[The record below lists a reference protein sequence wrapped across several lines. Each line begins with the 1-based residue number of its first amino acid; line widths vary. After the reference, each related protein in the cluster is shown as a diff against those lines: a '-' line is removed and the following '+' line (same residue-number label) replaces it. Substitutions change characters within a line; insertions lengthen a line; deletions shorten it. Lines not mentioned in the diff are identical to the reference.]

1 MTITITNN
9 TTLLNELKTK
19 AESLPNREIAGVD
32 VSGVTATAS
41 DVLSPK
47 VFVDSTG
54 VEQTGTI
61 VTKTTN
67 DLTVSG
73 ATVTIPAGYYA
84 SDTSKSVKTAIQA
97 IPNIDISPT
106 GLITANA
113 TQSAGYVSSGTK
125 ETTKQL
131 HTKSAT
137 TYTPGTSNQTIS
149 SGYYL
154 TGTQTIKGDSN
165 LVSENIKSGVTIFN
179 VAGTYGGSSSSYR
192 HDQTGT
198 YFAGTASSTTTITFN
213 IAGIKDIPL
222 AGFIVLPETTLSR
235 PQLTGYSLIVSLTCM
250 DGYVQGDTGDGG
262 ISITDRHKWE
272 YTTIGRSTGITFS
285 SDADSQFSYTR
296 SGSTLTIT
304 SATTSIKFSTING
317 ERYRLY
323 PICANTVYA
332 DFEGI
337 PIEVG

>member
-1 MTITITNN
+1 MAITITNN

-19 AESLPNREIAGVD
+19 AESLPNKEIAGVD
-32 VSGVTATAS
+32 VSGVTAIAS

-61 VTKTTN
+61 VTRTAN

-84 SDTSKSVKTAIQA
+84 IDTSKSVATATQA
-97 IPNIDISPT
+97 TPNINVSPT
-106 GLITANA
+106 GLITASA

-125 ETTKQL
+125 EATKQL
-131 HTKSAT
+131 STKSAA
-137 TYTPGTSNQTIS
+137 TYTPSTNNQTIS

-179 VAGTYGGSSSSYR
+179 VAGTYKGSSSSYR

-198 YFAGTASSTTTITFN
+198 YFAGTASSTRTITFN
-213 IAGIKDIPL
+213 ITGIKDVPL

-235 PQLTGYSLIVSLTCM
+235 PSSTTYSLIVSLTCM
-250 DGYVQGDTGDGG
+250 DSYGEGDTGDGS
-262 ISITDRHKWE
+262 ISITDGHKWE

-285 SDADSQFSYTR
+285 NDADSQFSYTR
-296 SGSTLTIT
+296 SGDTLTIT
-304 SATTSIKFSTING
+304 SATTSIRFSTVRG